1 MNMPTR
7 VDVHTHMVPDF
18 YRDWCIDKRLNTDNL
33 KLPIW
38 SMDQT
43 LAFMNET
50 GIQTSILSVS
60 APGVDFAIGNEAN
73 EMARRLNIYSAK
85 VVADMP
91 NRLGFFALLPQQNV
105 DATLNEIA
113 YVYDVL
119 KADGVVLRP
128 NVGGVYIGD
137 ARFNPVL
144 DELNRRQSVV
154 LLHPSELP
162 NGAAPD
168 IPAFMADFLLDTVR
182 GAISLM
188 RRDRKS
194 VV

>member
-73 EMARRLNIYSAK
+73 E
-85 VVADMP
+85 
-91 NRLGFFALLPQQNV
+91 
-105 DATLNEIA
+105 
-113 YVYDVL
+113 
-119 KADGVVLRP
+119 
-128 NVGGVYIGD
+128 IGR
-137 ARFNPVL
+137 ASCRERV
-144 DELNRRQSVV
+144 
-154 LLHPSELP
+154 
-162 NGAAPD
+162 
-168 IPAFMADFLLDTVR
+168 
-182 GAISLM
+182 
-188 RRDRKS
+188 
-194 VV
+194 